1 MTITYSCV
9 ANGRAV
15 LAELALTGGS
25 YQVPRVRTSAAAAP
39 ASSREAPAGPAPH
52 GDAGPHVRRPAVGVG
67 GARGPQ
73 AAMAAPRGRSGGGA
87 SPEAVATV
95 LKLVLLRAE
104 PKTIMQMGS
113 FVYHTLFIDGITY
126 LCATDNALDTIT
138 PSAFLK
144 NMKYNKNQDNTP
156 ISTLRS
162 QVTDVKNIMSQNID
176 EILESEN
183 RLSIFTDRT
192 NDLQTTAKESQNT
205 SKALRRMWW
214 KHFRKVIIITVALLL
229 SIIIILLSTKVIPT

>member
-1 MTITYSCV
+1 MTITYSCI

-25 YQVPRVRTSAAAAP
+25 YQEAA
-39 ASSREAPAGPAPH
+39 
-52 GDAGPHVRRPAVGVG
+52 
-67 GARGPQ
+67 
-73 AAMAAPRGRSGGGA
+73 
-87 SPEAVATV
+87 ATV

-144 NMKYNKNQDNTP
+144 NMKYNKNQDDSS

-183 RLSIFTDRT
+183 RLDIFTDRT
-192 NDLQTTAKESQNT
+192 NDLQTTAKESQKT
-205 SKALRRMWW
+205 RKILRRIIWW
-214 KHFRKVIIITVALLL
+214 KHFRKIIILTVVILL
-229 SIIIILLSTKVIPT
+229 SIIIILLSTNVIAT